1 MAFIDGITTSCPAAY
16 ASNSTSSTTWRTL
29 RILWIQRGT
38 VCSIPL
44 SLILRSGPPFFSKQR
59 VFLLFYLCSRE
70 HVLITPHS
78 PQTALPHALRSSAH
92 PHTANPAAT
101 KVRRMLPMVKLR
113 KTCTSALDPPVATV
127 WLLWHPPASAVPT
140 VILISLAAL
149 LIRVLVSVGPYSGQG
164 AAPKFGDYDAQRH
177 WMELTPHLTPADWY
191 RNTSD
196 NDLVYWALDYSPL
209 FAYQS

>member
-1 MAFIDGITTSCPAAY
+1 
-16 ASNSTSSTTWRTL
+16 
-29 RILWIQRGT
+29 
-38 VCSIPL
+38 
-44 SLILRSGPPFFSKQR
+44 
-59 VFLLFYLCSRE
+59 
-70 HVLITPHS
+70 
-78 PQTALPHALRSSAH
+78 
-92 PHTANPAAT
+92 
-101 KVRRMLPMVKLR
+101 MVKLR